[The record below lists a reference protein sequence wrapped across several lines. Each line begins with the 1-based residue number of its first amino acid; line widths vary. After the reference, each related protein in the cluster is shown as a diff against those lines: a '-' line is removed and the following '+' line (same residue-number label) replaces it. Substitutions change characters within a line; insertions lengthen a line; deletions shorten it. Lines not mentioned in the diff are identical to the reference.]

1 MEVKTDMRKDELTT
15 LYELTRKEL
24 VADLIFDELYKGIQL
39 NDEDKPDFNSY
50 KLKDEYLLELLKKY
64 NTTAYENRLI
74 ELADERAKRLAKEK
88 IKDERM

>member
-1 MEVKTDMRKDELTT
+1 M
-15 LYELTRKEL
+15 YELTRKEL